1 MTLARTLRCSSPLL
15 ALALALT
22 ATGCEVDQKLGDL
35 DDASATDSETSATDT
50 VDPSS
55 SSDEDSGD
63 PPSACL
69 QHENFT
75 CNGPLDCSF
84 EPCGRGG
91 PLAEIDENGCL
102 RPRCDNGMCP
112 DGYSC
117 VNLGDW
123 GSCAASSWSCAADGD
138 QCSCGGTADCSDSV
152 SICVQDEVAPP
163 AACNSFTD
171 EASCLAAGCSAF
183 VLAPV
188 VEYDEAAG
196 TCSCAEAEPEPTC
209 LWFPSGNQGGDDV
222 ITPYYAYD
230 SDGIQM
236 RLLPASYDETPL
248 GWHECSD
255 VFDAETCACAQALSC
270 A

>member
-1 MTLARTLRCSSPLL
+1 MTLARTSILSSSSLL
-15 ALALALT
+15 ALTLALC

-35 DDASATDSETSATDT
+35 DATDT
-50 VDPSS
+50 D
-55 SSDEDSGD
+55 D
-63 PPSACL
+63 PPTSSGEDTGNPVPLCPDNP
-69 QHENFT
+69 EFT
-75 CNGPLDCSF
+75 CTVPLDC
-84 EPCGRGG
+84 ENELNCGG
-91 PLAEIDENGCL
+91 PLAEVDAEGCL
-102 RPRCDNGMCP
+102 RPRCDGGACPNG
-112 DGYSC
+112 YTC
-117 VNLGDW
+117 VHLSDW
-123 GSCAASSWSCAADGD
+123 GSCAASFMGCEADGD